1 MKVNVH
7 SQNSK
12 GWTDIAYTRPT
23 RGDYDG
29 AIKVNHY
36 FSPQH
41 NYVTFSFSTPAQLIT
56 ASLVAHSLSRPMD
69 RGTARSLF
77 PPRCSDCSLDR
88 RSN

>member
-29 AIKVNHY
+29 AKSTI
-36 FSPQH
+36 
-41 NYVTFSFSTPAQLIT
+41 TFHPNII
-56 ASLVAHSLSRPMD
+56 M
-69 RGTARSLF
+69 
-77 PPRCSDCSLDR
+77 
-88 RSN
+88 